1 MGSELWA
8 SGGGPK
14 YGGADARACLN
25 AGHQTGDSLC
35 SRARAPVQRQRPA
48 CGAGRVGAPGLSALG
63 LSCHEGHR
71 SAGWCL
77 GGPSAHCWWPR
88 GLFPV
93 CDLVGRFLCR
103 SALSLWGPKMLGR
116 LLPGWAHLPSLSS
129 RQPLS
134 VGATCVS
141 SLVAAWP
148 LVLTPLLCLEG
159 PRFLCGLAVEMQE
172 LDLPGGGGPA
182 AALRRPCCERGP
194 SSRAWSRQ
202 LPLQRLPSS
211 ARVCSVRPA
220 LTAIQGTFCL
230 RSFSFYVYK
239 FNWDLQN
246 TCLLNVLVRYPLF
259 LLSLEQVGQS

>member
-1 MGSELWA
+1 M
-8 SGGGPK
+8 
-14 YGGADARACLN
+14 
-25 AGHQTGDSLC
+25 C

-182 AALRRPCCERGP
+182 ACPPAALLRTRPLLSRLVPPTPAAAP
-194 SSRAWSRQ
+194 SVVS
-202 LPLQRLPSS
+202 PCLQRSACPHRHPGYFLSQIFQFLCLQVQLGSS
-211 ARVCSVRPA
+211 KHMFVKCPCKVSTISLVSRTGGAVIVT
-220 LTAIQGTFCL
+220 LT
-230 RSFSFYVYK
+230 
-239 FNWDLQN
+239 
-246 TCLLNVLVRYPLF
+246 PLSS
-259 LLSLEQVGQS
+259 LSAPEPPWGLF